1 MMLETLLKILSWGG
15 LPAPEIL
22 LEEDGDICLDWHLD
36 KTDLNVSIT
45 PEGKINY
52 SCLDHG
58 HGTDLDELKVLMEA
72 LSK

>member
-1 MMLETLLKILSWGG
+1 MLETLLKILSWGD

-22 LEEDGDICLDWHLD
+22 LEEDGDISLDWHLD
-36 KTDLNVSIT
+36 TTDLNVSIT

-52 SCLDHG
+52 ACLEPRQ
-58 HGTDLDELKVLMEA
+58 HGTDLDDLKILMEA